1 VEENPVP
8 PKFYPHPH
16 RVFPVLETASFAV
29 TRSKDGTLSS
39 SEALDPNLPHMRS
52 GRNEIKTT
60 AHLEAP
66 KMNSD
71 QLEGKWKQVK
81 GEVREKWGK
90 LTDDDIHVVAGRR
103 EQLIGKVQERYGLAK
118 EEATK
123 QVDAFVKNIEDAQES
138 VGNRTKVRS
147 VGQ

>member
-1 VEENPVP
+1 
-8 PKFYPHPH
+8 
-16 RVFPVLETASFAV
+16 
-29 TRSKDGTLSS
+29 
-39 SEALDPNLPHMRS
+39 
-52 GRNEIKTT
+52 
-60 AHLEAP
+60 
-66 KMNSD
+66 
-71 QLEGKWKQVK
+71 
-81 GEVREKWGK
+81 
-90 LTDDDIHVVAGRR
+90 VAGRR